1 MNYRSSTTSCAP
13 SNFSD

>member
-1 MNYRSSTTSCAP
+1 MNYRSSATSCAP